1 MAGSADTSLLQPFPF
16 SIVHAYSHSV
26 CTSNWVSS
34 QAKPL
39 SPTLPL
45 LHNNLESSIA
55 ILTHSLDQVTGT
67 TRESP
72 QPSNSSP
79 QPSILQ
85 QQQHSKEHI
94 AYRTNILYPATYHTN
109 HTHDRIPHRQ
119 PSLLPSQTG
128 GVRSLKEP
136 FVRPIH
142 QTAGRPSLPPCRT
155 YGSPSVSSD

>member
-45 LHNNLESSIA
+45 LHNNIESSIA

-109 HTHDRIPHRQ
+109 HTRSHSTPATV
-119 PSLLPSQTG
+119 PSPVPDG
-128 GVRSLKEP
+128 RSSISE
-136 FVRPIH
+136 RAI
-142 QTAGRPSLPPCRT
+142 R
-155 YGSPSVSSD
+155 SSHTPDSR